1 MMDWRE
7 RDKMMIQ
14 RVKEMFP
21 KGTRIEMVH
30 MEDPYNPIP
39 KGTRGT
45 VKFVDD
51 IGTVF
56 ASWDNGSGLG
66 VIYGEDGFRKLTEEE
81 LLEEQEESQG
91 MDMSM

>member
-1 MMDWRE
+1 MNWRE
-7 RDKMMIQ
+7 REKMMIQ

-30 MEDPYNPIP
+30 MEDPYNP
-39 KGTRGT
+39 
-45 VKFVDD
+45 
-51 IGTVF
+51 
-56 ASWDNGSGLG
+56 SGLG

-91 MDMSM
+91 MDMGM